1 MTTLENIRG
10 LIFFSN
16 ECKLL
21 TNKLINT
28 WTWYRFINAKQK
40 KKKREREKK
49 KKGVGEQKLKPL
61 HWA

>member
-10 LIFFSN
+10 LRFFSN

-28 WTWYRFINAKQK
+28 WTWYRFINAKKKK
-40 KKKREREKK
+40 KKKREEKK
-49 KKGVGEQKLKPL
+49 KERCGGAKT
-61 HWA
+61 

>member
-10 LIFFSN
+10 LRFFSN

-28 WTWYRFINAKQK
+28 WTWYLFINAKQK
-40 KKKREREKK
+40 KKKERERKK
-49 KKGVGEQKLKPL
+49 KERCGGAKT
-61 HWA
+61 